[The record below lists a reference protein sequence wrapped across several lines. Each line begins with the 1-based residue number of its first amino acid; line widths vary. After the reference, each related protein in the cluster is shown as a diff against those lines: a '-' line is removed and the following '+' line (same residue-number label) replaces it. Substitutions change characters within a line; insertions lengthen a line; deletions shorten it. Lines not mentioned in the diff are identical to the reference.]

1 MGFTFNGQHT
11 QDYGI
16 YFTTI
21 NIPIL
26 PQMRTQRETVL
37 QRDGEFIYLDGYS
50 NKTIELSCAFIAA
63 NTISD
68 RRQVLRR
75 VASWLRKEGEL
86 VFDNESDKM
95 YKGSIYNQIDLALFS
110 SFDEFSLVFD
120 VEPFAYSRWDNQE
133 LLQNMQGIEVDGK
146 FIPYMQT
153 KFTNISSNQTVTLS
167 NLGNYEVSPVIELKG
182 TADSVIIS
190 SGDKAFSISNITNDT
205 YIDCNNLIAYEVV
218 DGNKVNKLD
227 DLEGKFIE
235 FSEGLDDVS
244 IEGTNLSLGSVHF
257 IYRNRYV

>member
-16 YFTTI
+16 YFTTS
-21 NIPIL
+21 NIPLL
-26 PQMRTQRETVL
+26 PQMRTQEETVL
-37 QRDGEFIYLDGYS
+37 GRDGVFIYENGYN
-50 NKTIELSCAFIAA
+50 NKTIELNCSFIGAD
-63 NTISD
+63 TIHQ

-86 VFDNESDKM
+86 VFDNEPDKY
-95 YKGSIYNQIDLALFS
+95 YKGKIYNQIDLALFAS
-110 SFDEFSLVFD
+110 YDEFTLIFNS
-120 VEPFAYSRWDNQE
+120 EPFAYSRWDNQE

-153 KFTNISSNQTVTLS
+153 KFTSISSNQTVTLS

-190 SGDKAFSISNITNDT
+190 SGDKTFSISSITGDT

-218 DGNKVNKLD
+218 ADNKVNKLND
-227 DLEGKFIE
+227 FEGEFIE
-235 FSEGLDDVS
+235 FEEGLNEVS
-244 IEGTNLSLGSVHF
+244 IEGTNLNLDSVHF
-257 IYRNRYV
+257 IYRNRYL